1 MLFGKIH
8 SDSPKKFS
16 ETDIIKMLKSLI
28 EHIRVVFGER
38 VLQQTVNIPMCT
50 YRVPF
55 PDALLLY

>member
-8 SDSPKKFS
+8 PDSPKKFS
-16 ETDIIKMLKSLI
+16 ETDILKMLESLI

-55 PDALLLY
+55 LDALLLY